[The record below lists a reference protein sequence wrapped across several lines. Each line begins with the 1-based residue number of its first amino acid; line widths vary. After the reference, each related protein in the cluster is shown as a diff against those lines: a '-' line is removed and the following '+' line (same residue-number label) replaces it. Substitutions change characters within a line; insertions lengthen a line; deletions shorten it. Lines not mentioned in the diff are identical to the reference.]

1 MLIYY
6 IYAYLRKSDNTPYYI
21 GKGKNK
27 RAWSKDHNVSVP
39 KDKSKIVIM
48 ESGLTELGALA
59 LERFYIRWYGRKD
72 NNTGILLN
80 RTDGGDTTFG
90 YVTSEETKT
99 KISKN
104 LKGKPK
110 PKSHGKKVSAFR
122 KNFRYSEE
130 SKQKMSDAKKGKI
143 LSDEH
148 KQKISSSLTGKKRP
162 ESQKQK
168 VAKALS
174 KDWQVTSPSKN
185 IFIINNLTKF
195 CIENNLDQGNLSR
208 GKYKGWTCKKVT

>member
-27 RAWSKDHNVSVP
+27 RAWSKGHNVSVP
-39 KDKSKIVIM
+39 KDKSKIIIM

-80 RTDGGDTTFG
+80 RTDGGDTTIG
-90 YVTSEETKT
+90 YITSEETKM
-99 KISKN
+99 KISKKI
-104 LKGKPK
+104 KGVPK
-110 PKSHGKKVSAFR
+110 PKSHGEKVSAFR
-122 KNFRYSEE
+122 KTFKYTEE
-130 SKQKMSDAKKGKI
+130 SKLKISLSKKGKV
-143 LSDEH
+143 LTEEH
-148 KQKISSSLTGKKRP
+148 KKNISLSAMGKKQP

-168 VAKALS
+168 VSKALS
-174 KDWQVTSPSKN
+174 KDWQITSPNKN
-185 IFIINNLTKF
+185 TFIVNNLRKF

-208 GKYKGWTCKKVT
+208 GKYKGWTCKKVS